1 MVIHVWKTFLVRF
14 CKLPNISGHLGIK
27 KKISDRSYQDMI
39 KKTLFY
45 FFFFAKKL
53 QLLSLFFI
61 LLRVST
67 REHFSPWL
75 LN

>member
-45 FFFFAKKL
+45 FFFFCKET
-53 QLLSLFFI
+53 
-61 LLRVST
+61 ST
-67 REHFSPWL
+67 SEFVFYFAES
-75 LN
+75 

>member
-1 MVIHVWKTFLVRF
+1 MCGRLFLVRF

-27 KKISDRSYQDMI
+27 KKKISDRCYQDMI
-39 KKTLFY
+39 KKTLFI
-45 FFFFAKKL
+45 FFAKKL

>member
-39 KKTLFY
+39 KKTLFI
-45 FFFFAKKL
+45 FFFAKKL